1 MSSYWLKRTQRV
13 FLLCAIAA
21 LITISVFAAIPPPDF
36 RHRLSMGTAYGSLF
50 FLAATL
56 GLGPWNVLRRRKP
69 PVSYDLRRDI
79 GIVAGVLALI
89 HTGVG
94 LTVHLRGRMWMYFF
108 KKLHPLRIQANA
120 FGAANYLG
128 LIAAILFVMLIAI
141 SNDISLRSLGTPQW
155 KNLQRWTYPA
165 FGLTIAHGILFQ
177 AVEKRHLSWV
187 ILFASIA
194 ITTVLAQT
202 IGFMRR
208 RQQQRAVFANAM
220 AADYRTAHDPGK
232 SPR

>member
-1 MSSYWLKRTQRV
+1 MDRV
-13 FLLCAIAA
+13 GRAVLLCATAAVVTA
-21 LITISVFAAIPPPDF
+21 LIFSATPPPDF
-36 RHRLSMGTAYGSLF
+36 RHRLSMGTAYASLF
-50 FLAATL
+50 FLAVTL
-56 GLGPWNVLRRRKP
+56 VLGPWNVLRRRKP

-141 SNDISLRSLGTPQW
+141 SNDISLRSLGTPRW
-155 KNLQRWTYPA
+155 KALQRWTYAA
-165 FGLTIAHGILFQ
+165 FALTLAHGILFQ
-177 AVEKRHLSWV
+177 IVEKRQLSWV
-187 ILFASIA
+187 LLFAFTAIIA
-194 ITTVLAQT
+194 VLAQT
-202 IGFMRR
+202 IGLMQR
-208 RQQQRAVFANAM
+208 RQQQRALFANAM
-220 AADYRTAHDPGK
+220 AADCQTAHDPGK

>member
-1 MSSYWLKRTQRV
+1 MSPYWIKRTQRA
-13 FLLCAIAA
+13 LLLGAIAI
-21 LITISVFAAIPPPDF
+21 LITAVVFAATPPPDF
-36 RHRLSMGTAYGSLF
+36 RHRLSMGTAYASLL
-50 FLAATL
+50 FLIATL
-56 GLGPWNVLRRRKP
+56 TLGPRNILRRRSS
-69 PVSYDLRRDI
+69 PVSYDLRRDL
-79 GIVAGVLALI
+79 GIVAGVLALV

-141 SNDISLRSLGTPQW
+141 SNDLSLRSLGTVRW

-177 AVEKRHLSWV
+177 TVEKRHLSWV
-187 ILFASIA
+187 ILFAASA
-194 ITTVLAQT
+194 IVTVVVQT
-202 IGFMRR
+202 IGFILR
-208 RQQQRAVFANAM
+208 RQRQRARIANA
-220 AADYRTAHDPGK
+220 T
-232 SPR
+232 